1 MVERSRTEGG
11 KLVGVADQVPSELLY
26 ALQSSILEAE
36 IQRPVQRQEGTMAYP
51 TAYASKVAIPLP
63 SDQAVRQIIG
73 KSYDPE
79 RTLNVLKMFAGTE
92 DMFEATIGF
101 VKAVFQ
107 AQGIDPKTREMI
119 ILRAAKVL
127 NAPYEWQANVQM
139 ARNAGLSPAEIDA
152 AASDGPV
159 SGLDAEFVL
168 VCKATDELSKSGTLR
183 DETLSELLNRYGETI
198 TRKIVLMIAWF
209 NLLSLFLNGC
219 RVPLETTDKIGTRTS
234 PLG

>member
-1 MVERSRTEGG
+1 
-11 KLVGVADQVPSELLY
+11 
-26 ALQSSILEAE
+26 
-36 IQRPVQRQEGTMAYP
+36 MAYP

-63 SDQAVRQIIG
+63 SDEAVRQIIG
-73 KSYDPE
+73 RSYDTE

-92 DMFEATIGF
+92 DMFEATIGL

-107 AQGIDPKTREMI
+107 AKGIDPKTREMI

-139 ARNAGLSPAEIDA
+139 ARNAGLSPAEINA

-234 PLG
+234 PLGERSPSRWPLYFGASPLPAFTPPGIGAAGD